1 MSSRPAEPEV
11 PCARCGR
18 SVEPLRA
25 SCVSLLD
32 GEPRP
37 RVYCGVACR
46 DADVS
51 TLATLGAR
59 TETSSRRDPRTLS
72 ASASWSAASGPDPMR
87 ARRRRDANWT
97 GAHSAPAQPVPLAPP
112 PTLALGLACAAIVAA
127 AFAHDLTIA
136 AVSAV
141 FVLAS
146 AAAALAGGGHVRESA
161 GWVAYVAGPLAAAIS
176 ATSAI
181 SMQLDGSEAR
191 LPLVGA
197 AFVAALANLR
207 WWIDSLTEAP
217 VHALELRIRRS
228 VPAAVRA
235 VRPDGSFESVS
246 IDRVRV
252 GEEILV
258 EDGEIVGVDGM
269 VARGSAVV
277 LLHPTSR
284 SPVRRIAG
292 QPVLAGARVVEGR
305 LRVLAT
311 HVGPDRALLRP
322 LRFGDASAA
331 DAAPLT
337 RLVARLLA
345 LAAAVVA
352 VGVVL
357 AVILAA
363 PEGGLGARLAAG
375 AAVLVAVP
383 VLALRRA
390 SSAPFAAAALAAA
403 ERGITYASARALD
416 RAGRVTTAVL
426 SVHGTLTDGT
436 PEVVAAHPIGSD
448 AALERTLSLAA
459 AVESDSGHPFARA
472 VVAYAAVADPP
483 TVRRVTSVPGRGMRA
498 TGPDGEL
505 VLVGSRQLL
514 LDEGTS
520 VALIE
525 AEAQR
530 SESRALS
537 VIFVAI
543 ESRARAWIALRDELR
558 PGARAA
564 VQRLIDLDIEVVA
577 LSGDHRGT
585 IEALARDVDID
596 TVKAELT
603 PEERVAEIRRLRD
616 LGGRVSVIGRP
627 DLDRDVLGVA
637 DVPVQLGAAGA
648 PESERGV
655 SLATDDLRDA
665 SAALWIA
672 RAASRD
678 AMRASVGAIA
688 AGLVLVAIG
697 ALGLAAPGIVAIL
710 ALGVDLY
717 SLPTP
722 ARVLKRIELRLPG
735 RG

>member
-1 MSSRPAEPEV
+1 
-11 PCARCGR
+11 
-18 SVEPLRA
+18 
-25 SCVSLLD
+25 
-32 GEPRP
+32 
-37 RVYCGVACR
+37 
-46 DADVS
+46 
-51 TLATLGAR
+51 
-59 TETSSRRDPRTLS
+59 
-72 ASASWSAASGPDPMR
+72 
-87 ARRRRDANWT
+87 
-97 GAHSAPAQPVPLAPP
+97 
-112 PTLALGLACAAIVAA
+112 
-127 AFAHDLTIA
+127 
-136 AVSAV
+136 
-141 FVLAS
+141 
-146 AAAALAGGGHVRESA
+146 
-161 GWVAYVAGPLAAAIS
+161 
-176 ATSAI
+176 
-181 SMQLDGSEAR
+181 
-191 LPLVGA
+191 
-197 AFVAALANLR
+197 
-207 WWIDSLTEAP
+207 
-217 VHALELRIRRS
+217 
-228 VPAAVRA
+228 
-235 VRPDGSFESVS
+235 
-246 IDRVRV
+246 
-252 GEEILV
+252 
-258 EDGEIVGVDGM
+258 
-269 VARGSAVV
+269 
-277 LLHPTSR
+277 
-284 SPVRRIAG
+284 
-292 QPVLAGARVVEGR
+292 
-305 LRVLAT
+305 
-311 HVGPDRALLRP
+311 
-322 LRFGDASAA
+322 
-331 DAAPLT
+331 
-337 RLVARLLA
+337 
-345 LAAAVVA
+345 
-352 VGVVL
+352 
-357 AVILAA
+357 
-363 PEGGLGARLAAG
+363 
-375 AAVLVAVP
+375 
-383 VLALRRA
+383 
-390 SSAPFAAAALAAA
+390 
-403 ERGITYASARALD
+403 
-416 RAGRVTTAVL
+416 
-426 SVHGTLTDGT
+426 
-436 PEVVAAHPIGSD
+436 VAAHPIGSD